1 MQTIAL
7 PPTPATDTST
17 ASILQVQPPNLL
29 WKGKRKTHIPREDQ
43 EVSAIETWIG
53 MDLALLIQI
62 EGQFCY
68 TYISALD

>member
-17 ASILQVQPPNLL
+17 ASILQIQPPNLL

-43 EVSAIETWIG
+43 EVSAIET
-53 MDLALLIQI
+53 
-62 EGQFCY
+62 
-68 TYISALD
+68 